1 MRALPLKLLIAILFS
16 PIYIFLQFYIF
27 LILST
32 KPFPY
37 FHRELCLPC
46 SFISITMLSRVSSS
60 LRVQSDSRTIFLS
73 TCFSANLGTRP
84 IRFDGFLMDP
94 VISVTPNCP

>member
-84 IRFDGFLMDP
+84 ISKQPYSKMENSAKTSR
-94 VISVTPNCP
+94 

>member
-1 MRALPLKLLIAILFS
+1 MRALPPKLLIAILFS

-46 SFISITMLSRVSSS
+46 SFISITMLSRSHLPFVFSPILAPSFCQLVSQ
-60 LRVQSDSRTIFLS
+60 RI
-73 TCFSANLGTRP
+73 
-84 IRFDGFLMDP
+84 
-94 VISVTPNCP
+94 